1 MAMNCSEAKHLI
13 HLDVGDDLRSEEKQ
27 QLVTHLEG
35 CGDCRSYHAGMAQA
49 MSTLLTLRNAPAVEI
64 ESAKSSSVWPA
75 LSREIRRRGV
85 SRRVVRKFNLQV
97 VALSV
102 CSLSLA
108 VVTMVQSL
116 SALRDGRD
124 PSEFIQA
131 QGVSTQSPALLFQA
145 RRQQHVGARQDGR
158 PTPVLPHENPSFMPQ
173 SF

>member
-1 MAMNCSEAKHLI
+1 MTMNCSEAKHLI

-27 QLVTHLEG
+27 QLATHLEA
-35 CGDCRSYHAGMAQA
+35 CSDCRSYHAGMAQA
-49 MSTLLTLRNAPAVEI
+49 MSALLTLRNAPAVGI
-64 ESAKSSSVWPA
+64 ETAKSSSVWPA
-75 LSREIRRRGV
+75 LSREIKRRGM

-131 QGVSTQSPALLFQA
+131 QGVSIQGPSLLFQA
-145 RRQQHVGARQDGR
+145 RQQQHAEAHQDGR
-158 PTPVLPHENPSFMPQ
+158 LTPVLPHENPTFMPQ